1 MIWDFFDKHVVISQ
15 DQIENRIKKFVKE
28 NGNNVSVVSPT
39 LTPPHQLHSRSISLG
54 GVSHNP
60 TLFQGVQSGRG
71 NGPRSSIIDNT
82 GYLKKIVDADVDI
95 TKVASGLQGMV
106 GSKEDN
112 TKLLLSQKHVNNQ
125 NTFFQDIKQYESS
138 LPNTQRR
145 AFKEE

>member
-1 MIWDFFDKHVVISQ
+1 
-15 DQIENRIKKFVKE
+15 
-28 NGNNVSVVSPT
+28 
-39 LTPPHQLHSRSISLG
+39 LG

-71 NGPRSSIIDNT
+71 NGPRISIIDNT
-82 GYLKKIVDADVDI
+82 GFLKKIVDADVDI
-95 TKVASGLQGMV
+95 IKVASGLQGLI

-138 LPNTQRR
+138 LPNTQRK